1 MNNFV
6 TGKPIMDMILQPGDL
21 LYMPRGT
28 IHQGNCLE
36 DTHSLHITVS
46 CHQLNTY
53 GDLLEKLL
61 PMALKVFVYSLYL
74 YFVYL
79 LLTTRSGPENL
90 KKGTGPKNSSND
102 MKSISWIFFFF
113 GIFSIF

>member
-1 MNNFV
+1 
-6 TGKPIMDMILQPGDL
+6 MDMILQPGDL

-61 PMALKVFVYSLYL
+61 PMALKVCIFYAIVLSSGSARIHFWRNFLFG
-74 YFVYL
+74 YFTLV
-79 LLTTRSGPENL
+79 
-90 KKGTGPKNSSND
+90 
-102 MKSISWIFFFF
+102 
-113 GIFSIF
+113 

>member
-1 MNNFV
+1 
-6 TGKPIMDMILQPGDL
+6 MDMILQPGDL

-61 PMALKVFVYSLYL
+61 PMALKVLVYTYIYVCLFTPIYC
-74 YFVYL
+74 L
-79 LLTTRSGPENL
+79 LLHSGPENL
-90 KKGTGPKNSSND
+90 KKSRPKNS
-102 MKSISWIFFFF
+102 
-113 GIFSIF
+113 

>member
-1 MNNFV
+1 
-6 TGKPIMDMILQPGDL
+6 MDMILQPGDL

-61 PMALKVFVYSLYL
+61 PMALKVCIFFYAIVLSSGSARKFENVYIDQKYL
-74 YFVYL
+74 PNF
-79 LLTTRSGPENL
+79 
-90 KKGTGPKNSSND
+90 
-102 MKSISWIFFFF
+102 KSIHFWRIIW
-113 GIFSIF
+113 IFSICIKKYNFKMYFWLLGIF

>member
-1 MNNFV
+1 MINYI

-61 PMALKVFVYSLYL
+61 PMALKVFIPIFCLFL
-74 YFVYL
+74 YFLQHAV
-79 LLTTRSGPENL
+79 GQ
-90 KKGTGPKNSSND
+90 K
-102 MKSISWIFFFF
+102 I
-113 GIFSIF
+113 

>member
-1 MNNFV
+1 
-6 TGKPIMDMILQPGDL
+6 MDMILQPGDL

-28 IHQGNCLE
+28 IHQGSCLE

-61 PMALKVFVYSLYL
+61 PMALKVFVYTYILVCL
-74 YFVYL
+74 FVYTNL
-79 LLTTRSGPENL
+79 LFIIT
-90 KKGTGPKNSSND
+90 
-102 MKSISWIFFFF
+102 
-113 GIFSIF
+113 